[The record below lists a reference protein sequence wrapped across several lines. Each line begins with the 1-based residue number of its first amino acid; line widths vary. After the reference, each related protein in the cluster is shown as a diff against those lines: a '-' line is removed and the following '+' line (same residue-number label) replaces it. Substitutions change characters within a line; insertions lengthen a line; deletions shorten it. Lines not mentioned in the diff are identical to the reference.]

1 MSTDAGEEESIL
13 VTQDERGLGGF
24 HLHLFQKRE
33 DNGQEQKVF
42 QNQAIREGAI
52 DDRSK
57 YLILIEVLAS
67 YNSCCCLLSLPLF
80 RLWWWRLGTREIGL
94 PGG

>member
-52 DDRSK
+52 DDRSST
-57 YLILIEVLAS
+57 VLNTYRGTCKLQQLLLPAVAAS
-67 YNSCCCLLSLPLF
+67 LSPMVVAT
-80 RLWWWRLGTREIGL
+80 GD
-94 PGG
+94 